1 MTSPPRFTPP
11 HFTPLHFTPLRDLW
25 ATLAPGPDD
34 RHGPLQPM
42 LLALT
47 VVTGMVDAF
56 SYLVLG
62 NVFVAN
68 MTGNVVFTAFS
79 IAGAPAFSLKAS
91 LLALLAFSAG
101 ALLGGRVCNRFPGH
115 RARLLLG
122 ITLLETA
129 LVLVA
134 YVCSESLADPF
145 TGTGRDLIII
155 LLALAMGTQ
164 NAAARRLA
172 VPDFTTT
179 VLTLTITGISADGRL
194 AGGSDSRFVRRALS
208 VLSMFAGAL
217 VGGLIALHSSR
228 TLPLLIAGLLLAA
241 TATAASTHSRSTRR
255 WTRPS

>member
-1 MTSPPRFTPP
+1 MI
-11 HFTPLHFTPLRDLW
+11 TPLRDLR
-25 ATLAPGPDD
+25 AVLAPGPEH

-42 LLALT
+42 LLVLT
-47 VVTGMVDAF
+47 VVTGVVDAF

-79 IAGAPAFSLKAS
+79 LAGATAFSLRSSLVS
-91 LLALLAFSAG
+91 LLAFAAG
-101 ALLGGRVCNRFPGH
+101 AVLGGRIGNRFPDH

-122 ITLLETA
+122 ATVLETA

-134 YVCSESLADPF
+134 YVCSETLADPF
-145 TGTGRDLIII
+145 TGTGRDLLIV
-155 LLALAMGTQ
+155 LLALAMGAQ

-179 VLTLTITGISADGRL
+179 VLTQTLTGLASDSPLAGEADG
-194 AGGSDSRFVRRALS
+194 RFVRRALA
-208 VLSMFAGAL
+208 VAGMFAGAL
-217 VGGLIALHSSR
+217 AGGLIALHASR

-241 TATAASTHSRSTRR
+241 TATAASARVRSTDI
-255 WTRPS
+255 WTRPV